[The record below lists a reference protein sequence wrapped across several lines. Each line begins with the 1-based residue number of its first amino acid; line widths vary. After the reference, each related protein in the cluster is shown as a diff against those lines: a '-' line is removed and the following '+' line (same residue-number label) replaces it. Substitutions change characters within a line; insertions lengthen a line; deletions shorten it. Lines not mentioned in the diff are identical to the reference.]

1 MSLWLNMEVRWL
13 ILLFGRSQVGNSAGK
28 MLSRLAH
35 LMILLGRYRHMIGQ
49 LIPWGRVHMKG
60 RVAGSSRYFPRFFFF
75 VIWRSIILSTT
86 ASHWS
91 LSWTRWIQSTSP
103 LPALISLT
111 STCRS
116 LNGLYPSGFQ
126 QKLLMN
132 SWSLSTLL
140 LHPTISFFFILANPG
155 LVPVNSAG
163 PQSSNSSQLIVRNP
177 TIRGVVT
184 LLKYR
189 KIFVSLCRVRWTL
202 PNLSNWKRRLIRVFF
217 SVRSII
223 P

>member
-1 MSLWLNMEVRWL
+1 MRKSPHERESCRF
-13 ILLFGRSQVGNSAGK
+13 IK
-28 MLSRLAH
+28 
-35 LMILLGRYRHMIGQ
+35 I
-49 LIPWGRVHMKG
+49 
-60 RVAGSSRYFPRFFFF
+60 FPAFFFF

-189 KIFVSLCRVRWTL
+189 KIFVSLCRVRCSAWFLLLRWTL